1 MVGDTLGI
9 FQPFRGRI
17 TGQGSR
23 KNDAGGAGCRPTRA
37 GPCEPALE
45 AHRGAPGGNSYG
57 FTLFEV
63 VLVLFIVAMTFAI
76 VVPRIG
82 TGQKNMGD
90 REFLQEF
97 IGTLKRARLRAM
109 SSGEIAVFRIRPA
122 ERTYDVV
129 EPPQIPI
136 PDNVDIYSDDL
147 EEDPWTRD
155 SVILFY
161 PDGSTTGSDI
171 EVKFDHERA
180 FRISVHPLFGTVR
193 YYKADSR

>member
-1 MVGDTLGI
+1 MSWLVHGLFPGPRLRRTHPGSAGRRRPRETVCGTASRTRRGD
-9 FQPFRGRI
+9 
-17 TGQGSR
+17 
-23 KNDAGGAGCRPTRA
+23 AC
-37 GPCEPALE
+37 
-45 AHRGAPGGNSYG
+45 GNTSG
-57 FTLFEV
+57 FTLLEL
-63 VLVLFIVAMTFAI
+63 VLVLFIVALTFAI

-97 IGTLKRARLRAM
+97 TSTLKRARLRAM
-109 SSGEIAVFRIRPA
+109 SSGEIALFRIRA
-122 ERTYDVV
+122 SERTYDLTD
-129 EPPQIPI
+129 PPQIPI

-171 EVKFDHERA
+171 EIKFDQERA
-180 FRISVHPLFGTVR
+180 FHVSVHPLFGTIR
-193 YYKADSR
+193 YYKVDGR